1 MLPNIKLKQLTS
13 ILITLFFAISCKN
26 DVKNISIED
35 DLIAQDSLELI
46 VKNNSID
53 SIIISEYDMSDIDKK
68 DIIEFK
74 ENLAH
79 IEEEF
84 GSQWDFCRCVIKG
97 DSINGAFM
105 DEHISD
111 SQFVVLEKRL
121 DQIDEKCQ
129 AFRVQNPN
137 ITPDERAAH
146 KEKVRLCLERN

>member
-1 MLPNIKLKQLTS
+1 MLPNIKFKQLTS

-35 DLIAQDSLELI
+35 DLIVQDSLGI
-46 VKNNSID
+46 IAKNDSID

-97 DSINGAFM
+97 DSIN
-105 DEHISD
+105 
-111 SQFVVLEKRL
+111 
-121 DQIDEKCQ
+121 
-129 AFRVQNPN
+129 
-137 ITPDERAAH
+137 
-146 KEKVRLCLERN
+146 

>member
-1 MLPNIKLKQLTS
+1 MLPNIKYKQVTS

-26 DVKNISIED
+26 EVKKISIED
-35 DLIAQDSLELI
+35 DLIIQDSLEM
-46 VKNNSID
+46 VAKNDSID

-74 ENLAH
+74 ENLVQ

-84 GSQWDFCRCVIKG
+84 GEQWDFCMCVIKG

-105 DEHISD
+105 NEHISD
-111 SQFVVLEKRL
+111 ANFVLLEKRL
-121 DQIDEKCQ
+121 DQIDEKCK
-129 AFRVQNPN
+129 AFRVQNPS

-146 KEKVRLCLERN
+146 KRNVRLCLENK